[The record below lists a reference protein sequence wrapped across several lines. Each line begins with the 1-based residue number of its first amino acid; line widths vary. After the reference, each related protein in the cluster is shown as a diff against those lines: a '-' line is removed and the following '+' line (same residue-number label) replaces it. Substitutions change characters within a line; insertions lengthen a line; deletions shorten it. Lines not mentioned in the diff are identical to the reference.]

1 MILSMTGYGKSVVEK
16 DGFSIEA
23 EIKTLN
29 SRFLDLSVR
38 LPRSLSSKEL
48 EIREVVRKKIKRG
61 KVVLNIFVNK
71 LNAAEELN
79 IDWQA
84 LDGVVKT
91 LEKIKEKAAPDDGI
105 SLENILAFQSYFQ
118 NDKPE
123 EDEKEFEIT
132 MEALENAVA
141 DLIDMRKREGKT
153 LEKDLLGRIKNIEER
168 LTEVE
173 RLDKIAIQE
182 HFAKLIER
190 AENLYADFANDPERL
205 NSELALLTEKSDITE
220 ECVRLRSHIKMF
232 RETLNDDN
240 EAGRRLN
247 FILQEMNRE
256 ANTINSK
263 TVSTEI
269 VQIGIGIKEEL
280 EKIREQIQ
288 NVE

>member
-48 EIREVVRKKIKRG
+48 EIREAVRKKIKRG

-84 LDGVVKT
+84 LNGVVKT
-91 LEKIKEKAAPDDGI
+91 LEKIKEKAAPDAGI

-132 MEALENAVA
+132 MEALENAIA

-190 AENLYADFANDPERL
+190 AKNLYADFANDPERL

>member
-48 EIREVVRKKIKRG
+48 EIREAVRRKIKRG

-84 LDGVVKT
+84 LNGVVKT
-91 LEKIKEKAAPDDGI
+91 LEKIKEKAAPDAGI

-190 AENLYADFANDPERL
+190 AKNLYADFANDPERL

-220 ECVRLRSHIKMF
+220 ECVRLRSHIQMF

>member
-48 EIREVVRKKIKRG
+48 EIREAVRKKIKRG

-190 AENLYADFANDPERL
+190 AKNLYADFANDPERL

>member
-48 EIREVVRKKIKRG
+48 EIREAVRRKIKRG

-84 LDGVVKT
+84 LNGVVKT
-91 LEKIKEKAAPDDGI
+91 LEKIKEKAAPDAGI

-190 AENLYADFANDPERL
+190 AKNLYADFANDPERL